1 MPSCDR
7 PVGRLC
13 VRECLTSSGVPC
25 GGPGGAPSGVVWGSP
40 QGQREQTWAER
51 LWVFGPSSWGTDE
64 LEEEQQPWLRVSQM
78 QSRGFAVTAM
88 CQIRLRKPWAI
99 FA

>member
-1 MPSCDR
+1 MCAGVLDKLGCAVWWSWWCT
-7 PVGRLC
+7 
-13 VRECLTSSGVPC
+13 VRGGVGVPT
-25 GGPGGAPSGVVWGSP
+25 GAAGADLG
-40 QGQREQTWAER
+40 RAA
-51 LWVFGPSSWGTDE
+51 LVFGPSSWGTDE

-78 QSRGFAVTAM
+78 QSRGFAITAV